1 MSLYQNLLSLPY
13 TWRPLKNWYLFIKTP
28 LRRNSLR
35 PSWRY
40 LRWSVPSGYFIFVCS
55 SIATPV
61 PPPLLCSTRL
71 TSLLNIS
78 YWARVVLYVSSEK
91 KSSPP
96 KKNRQGPKKKTVVE
110 FFRQIC
116 CLTAFRFT
124 NGEPRV
130 SVLLGITEMLNPF
143 K

>member
-1 MSLYQNLLSLPY
+1 MSLSQNLLFLPY
-13 TWRPLKNWYLFIKTP
+13 TRRPLKNWYLFIKTP

-61 PPPLLCSTRL
+61 PPLLLCSTRL

-91 KSSPP
+91 KSP
-96 KKNRQGPKKKTVVE
+96 KSEEKNRSGVFLGKFVALQHSNL
-110 FFRQIC
+110 
-116 CLTAFRFT
+116 LTGSPTMSA
-124 NGEPRV
+124 
-130 SVLLGITEMLNPF
+130 LLGITEMLNPF